1 MNTYFANNVN
11 DGIETEDAIE
21 QLHEIVGCI
30 SVNAIMTENG
40 KADIC
45 DKDAGAWWA
54 LIALAEA
61 ALMNY
66 PEETKAKGFD
76 IVNANVNRELVEKA
90 RRDEAEQAAK
100 HVMRIVFGIKE
111 D

>member
-1 MNTYFANNVN
+1 MNHFENNVN
-11 DGIETEDAIE
+11 DGIEIEGAVE

-40 KADIC
+40 KAGVC
-45 DKDAGAWWA
+45 EKDAGAWWA
-54 LIALAEA
+54 LISLAEA
-61 ALMNY
+61 ALAGY
-66 PEETKAKGFD
+66 PKDIKAKGFD
-76 IVNANVNRELVEKA
+76 IVNANTNRELVEKA

-100 HVMRIVFGIKE
+100 RVMRIVFGVEE